1 MGGSTTAF
9 ILPNVCPTH
18 EAGKRKTTVHSAG
31 MGFRIRV
38 AAGALLLAFAAQA
51 VAGMLPLSAT
61 WDEITHLPS
70 GYTYL
75 KTGEVALN
83 RQHPPLVKLLCALPL
98 LALHPHADF
107 LDPNR
112 VETPGYE
119 WIYGSDFLYRND
131 ADRLLFWGRL
141 PVVALGTV
149 LGLYVFLWASARFG
163 PPGGLLALA
172 LYAFCPSFLAHTH
185 LVTMDVG
192 LACFATMAFYHL
204 WRGQDLAAGAALGAA
219 LATKYSALAFLP
231 AAIALVL
238 VTPGRGRR
246 LARVLLPAAAVVYLA
261 YLLPTD
267 PGFYVRGLAALHR
280 DHQAHFEHY
289 LLGAFQE
296 RFWSY
301 FAVALAV
308 KTPIPTLLAMG
319 AAAALAWRGRRGSLR
334 DEAFLL
340 LPAALFFAVTTAL
353 ADDLGVRYVL
363 PVLVLLL
370 IFAGRVGPWL
380 LERRARLGVAALLLG
395 WLVWGTVRIFPDHL
409 AYFNE
414 LAGGPGNGWKVLDDS
429 NIDWGQDL
437 KRLKPWMDAHG
448 VQEIALLYT
457 GNASPEYH
465 GIRYRRLD
473 KDEFGAP
480 RPGWYAISVQA
491 LIRGRHWERTRGAH
505 TDWMTRY
512 RPAGRVGYSIYLF
525 RFPAGTSAPL

>member
-1 MGGSTTAF
+1 M
-9 ILPNVCPTH
+9 
-18 EAGKRKTTVHSAG
+18 
-31 MGFRIRV
+31 
-38 AAGALLLAFAAQA
+38 AAGALLLVFAAQA

-75 KTGEVALN
+75 KTGEIALN

-98 LALHPHADF
+98 LALHPRADF
-107 LDPNR
+107 LDPNLL
-112 VETPGYE
+112 ETPGYE
-119 WIYGSDFLYRND
+119 WIYGSAFLYRND

-141 PVVALGTV
+141 PVVALGTL
-149 LGLYVFLWASARFG
+149 LGLYVFLWAGALFG
-163 PPGGLLALA
+163 PAAGVLALA

-204 WRGQDLAAGAALGAA
+204 WRGQSLAAGAALGAA
-219 LATKYSALAFLP
+219 LATKFSALAFVP
-231 AAIALVL
+231 AAAVL
-238 VTPGRGRR
+238 ACMAPGRGRR
-246 LARVLLPAAAVVYLA
+246 LATLLLSAAAVVYLA

-267 PGFYVRGLAALHR
+267 PGFYAKGVEALHR
-280 DHQAHFEHY
+280 DHQPGFQHY
-289 LLGAFQE
+289 MLGEFKE

-301 FAVALAV
+301 FAVALLV
-308 KTPIPTLLAMG
+308 KTPLPTLLAIAT
-319 AAAALAWRGRRGSLR
+319 AAVLAVRGAWRGLQ

-340 LPAALFFAVTTAL
+340 LPAALFFAVTTVL

-380 LERRARLGVAALLLG
+380 LEGRARLALGALLLV
-395 WLVWGTVRIFPDHL
+395 WLVWGTLRIAPDHL

-414 LAGGPGNGWKVLDDS
+414 LAGGPANGWKVLDDS

-448 VQEIALLYT
+448 VEEISLLYT

-465 GIRYRRLD
+465 GIRYRVVPQE
-473 KDEFGAP
+473 EFRGAP
-480 RPGWYAISVQA
+480 RPGWYAVSVQA
-491 LIRGRHWERTRGAH
+491 LIRGRHWERTRGWH

-512 RPAGRVGYSIYLF
+512 RPAGRIGYSIYLF